1 MELGSIYKVK
11 VERIVKSGIVVKLED
26 GSTELIHVSKL
37 SNDYVKNIEDFVSVG
52 DVFDAK
58 CVEGKQKDTELS
70 LKHLNLHSK
79 VQKEHKNTN
88 RYINTKKD
96 NKIKHPSQEEY
107 ARMSKSPDVYEPK
120 KHDSRDIN
128 KMIERAQKDYQDK
141 AKQMKNRSM
150 NKRSGGYPAAKRKPK
165 G

>member
-11 VERIVKSGIVVKLED
+11 VERIVKSGIIVKLED

-79 VQKEHKNTN
+79 IQKEHK
-88 RYINTKKD
+88 NTKKD

-128 KMIERAQKDYQDK
+128 KMIERVQKDYQDK

>member
-11 VERIVKSGIVVKLED
+11 VERIVKSGIIVKLED

-79 VQKEHKNTN
+79 VQKEYKNTN